1 MPDGFYKVVMC
12 DVDEVK
18 TIGFYYDNEDGHRPM
33 AEYVRTVDDIEE
45 MTGLDFFSG
54 LNDDLE
60 KKAEAKAD
68 LREW

>member
-1 MPDGFYKVVMC
+1 
-12 DVDEVK
+12 
-18 TIGFYYDNEDGHRPM
+18 M